1 MNYFDTVIS
10 AKRYA
15 AYRPY
20 YHELVMKHLRR
31 FLQFKHKLPMGL
43 DLACGTGLSTKA
55 LCLVAEKV
63 IACDVSENMIS
74 QAEPNENIQYSI
86 SNSEVLNF
94 ENESFDIVTIA
105 SGFHWMNSKLVLP
118 EIARVLKPKAWLMIY
133 DHRINLKQNN
143 LGNWYEEFFL
153 GKFPAPA
160 RNTETIQDSLIADFC
175 LVKEENFEHQ
185 IPFTINK
192 FVQYLCTQSNVSYAV
207 SAGKLSYE
215 EIEIELKNNLI
226 SFFQNDENLIQI
238 DFSYSYQLIRKV

>member
-1 MNYFDTVIS
+1 
-10 AKRYA
+10 
-15 AYRPY
+15 
-20 YHELVMKHLRR
+20 MKHLRR
-31 FLQFKHKLPMGL
+31 FLQFKHKLPKGL
-43 DLACGTGLSTKA
+43 DLACGTGLSSKA

-105 SGFHWMNSKLVLP
+105 SGFHWMNSKLVFP

-133 DHRINLKQNN
+133 DHRINHRQAN
-143 LGNWYEEFFL
+143 LANWYEEFYL

-160 RNTETIQDSLIADFC
+160 RNTETIQDSLMTDFC

-192 FVQYLCTQSNVSYAV
+192 FVQYLCTQSNVSNAV
-207 SAGKLSYE
+207 NTGVLNYQ
-215 EIEIELKNNLI
+215 EIEIELKKNL
-226 SFFQNDENLIQI
+226 SSYFKNDEASLLI
-238 DFSYSYQLIRKV
+238 DFSYNYQLIRKV